1 MHWLNILEK
10 EKMNDLFISI
20 MRLIFLP
27 PQLHKEISQ
36 KKTNC
41 WQSPP
46 PLKFLKSF
54 FFFPFLIVIVHVGH
68 HDHPTPLHTHPT
80 FIFFSYFIYIFWYFD
95 TWGGRVWT
103 LRCGVYVLGGMR
115 FSFFFFFLCTRCSW
129 GTKVTIHTVLLLF
142 THYFV
147 FFTHF
152 SHTLFSH
159 LFIKNEFQALF
170 THLKIILLQC
180 F

>member
-10 EKMNDLFISI
+10 EKMNELFISI

-103 LRCGVYVLGGMR
+103 LRCGLDRDYSVYVLGGMR
-115 FSFFFFFLCTRCSW
+115 FSFFFFSSARVVA
-129 GTKVTIHTVLLLF
+129 GGQKLLF
-142 THYFV
+142 ILCCYCSRTILYSSRTFH
-147 FFTHF
+147 THF
-152 SHTLFSH
+152 SATFS
-159 LFIKNEFQALF
+159 
-170 THLKIILLQC
+170 LKMGSRHYSHI
-180 F
+180 